1 MSEPGLAIIGI
12 TDAVVLKPGRIG
24 GTAGVDNTHSAGRI
38 FCSAKTKIE
47 PLVKI
52 RCFIGTNLQLNIA
65 SILAVYYF
73 NITRIKVLTYVHNI
87 PL

>member
-1 MSEPGLAIIGI
+1 
-12 TDAVVLKPGRIG
+12 
-24 GTAGVDNTHSAGRI
+24 
-38 FCSAKTKIE
+38 
-47 PLVKI
+47 
-52 RCFIGTNLQLNIA
+52 LNIA